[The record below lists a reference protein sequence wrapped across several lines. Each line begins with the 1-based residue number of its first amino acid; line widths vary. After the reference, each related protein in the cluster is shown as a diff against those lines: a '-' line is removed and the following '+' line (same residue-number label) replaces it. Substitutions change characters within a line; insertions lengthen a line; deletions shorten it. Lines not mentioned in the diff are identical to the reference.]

1 MVLIVFIFQYTQA
14 YLINCRMRS
23 EVTQFNTLGF
33 IEGQINKDQNIE
45 IRRKR
50 LKFRSWHRGIKEADI
65 LLGSFA
71 DKFLEKMNQKQ
82 LDDYENL
89 LREADADLVAWITG
103 DKIPPPKYNHDVME
117 MLKTIDYLKILK

>member
-1 MVLIVFIFQYTQA
+1 M
-14 YLINCRMRS
+14 
-23 EVTQFNTLGF
+23 TQFNTPGF
-33 IEGQINKDQNIE
+33 IEGKIDKDESIE

-71 DKFLEKMNQKQ
+71 DQFLDQMSATE

-89 LREADADLVAWITG
+89 LREADSDLVAWITG
-103 DKIPPPKYNHDVME
+103 DRNSPEQHDTEVMK
-117 MLKTIDYLKILK
+117 MLRSIDYIKILK

>member
-1 MVLIVFIFQYTQA
+1 
-14 YLINCRMRS
+14 
-23 EVTQFNTLGF
+23 VTRFNTPGF
-33 IEGQINKDQNIE
+33 IEGQIDKDESIE

-71 DKFLEKMNQKQ
+71 DKFLEKMDQTE

-89 LREADADLVAWITG
+89 LREADSDIVAWITG
-103 DKIPPPKYNHDVME
+103 DRPHPDHYDHDVMG
-117 MLKTIDYLKILK
+117 MLKSIDYLKILK

>member
-1 MVLIVFIFQYTQA
+1 M
-14 YLINCRMRS
+14 
-23 EVTQFNTLGF
+23 TQFNTPGF
-33 IEGQINKDQNIE
+33 IEGDIVKGESIE

-71 DKFLEKMNQKQ
+71 DQFLEQMNETE

-89 LREADADLVAWITG
+89 LREADSDLVAWITN
-103 DKIPPPKYNHDVME
+103 DRPPPAEYDNNVMQ
-117 MLKTIDYLKILK
+117 MLKSIDYIKILK